1 MTPDDNTDFDAKPF
15 VASLTHRP
23 GVYRM
28 LNAKGQII
36 YVGKA
41 RDLKKRV
48 SSYFHRTHTDLKTSS
63 MMALVKG
70 VEVTVTNTEAEA
82 LILEYNLIKRHKPR
96 FNVVLR
102 DDKSYPYIY
111 VSTDHP
117 FPRLQFHRGPRKGKG
132 RYFGPYPSTS
142 AVRKTLNELQK
153 LFLIR
158 QCQDTYFKN
167 RTRPCLQYQIRRCT
181 APCVA
186 YIDEAAYGKDVDAAL
201 LFLEGKNRSVIN
213 TLVERMDQA
222 SDGQDYEQA
231 ARFRDQIGRIK
242 KVEAE
247 QLVSRAAATD
257 LDVIGLASRPGL
269 HCVTVLFIRHGAML
283 GSRNHFPKI
292 SGDATPKQIF
302 TGFVSQYYL
311 GRDAPSE
318 IIVDS
323 DVDDRALLEQSLSE
337 RSGHKVQI
345 KHSVRGDRRR
355 WLQMAR
361 TNAEQGLNLQAASNA
376 TIRRQFEALAEAL
389 QLEVPPERLECF
401 DVSHTSGEAT
411 VASCVVYNSA
421 GPLKSDYRRFN
432 LKPPAAGDDYAA
444 MSEALRRRY
453 AKVKKGEVPMPDV
466 LFVDGGKGQLAEAM
480 KVLDELE
487 LDWLQVVAIAKGR
500 ARKPGSE
507 QLFLAG
513 RSTPTIL
520 ASDSPALLLIQQI
533 RDEAHRFA
541 ITGHRQRRA
550 KARKTSRLEEIPGLG
565 PKRRRELLRQFGGL
579 QGVHGA
585 GIDDLVKVQGI
596 SQSLAKRIYDDLHLD
611 GEGRVGP
618 D

>member
-1 MTPDDNTDFDAKPF
+1 MKSDDNIEFDAKSF

-28 LNAKGQII
+28 LNAQGQII

-48 SSYFHRTHTDLKTSS
+48 SSYFHRTHTDAKTSA
-63 MMALVKG
+63 MMELVSD
-70 VEVTVTNTEAEA
+70 VEVIVTNTEAEA

-142 AVRKTLNELQK
+142 AVRKTLSELHK

-158 QCQDTYFKN
+158 QCQDSYFKN
-167 RTRPCLQYQIRRCT
+167 RSRPCLQYQIRRCT
-181 APCVA
+181 APCVG
-186 YIDEAAYGKDVDAAL
+186 YIGEDRYGEDVDAAL

-213 TLVERMDQA
+213 ALVERMDQA
-222 SDGQDYEQA
+222 SDKEDYEHA
-231 ARFRDQIGRIK
+231 ARYRDQIARFK

-247 QLVSRAAATD
+247 QLVSRTSARD
-257 LDVIGLASRPGL
+257 LDVIALASGPGL
-269 HCVTVLFIRHGAML
+269 HCVTILFIRHGAML

-292 SGDATPKQIF
+292 SGNANTKQVL
-302 TGFVSQYYL
+302 TGFLSQYYL

-323 DVDDRALLEQSLSE
+323 DVYDRSLLEHSLCE

-345 KHSVRGDRRR
+345 KARVRGDRLR

-361 TNAEQGLNLQAASNA
+361 TNAEQGLKLQAASNA
-376 TIRRQFEALAEAL
+376 TIRRQFEALGEIL
-389 QLEVPPERLECF
+389 QLEGPPERLECF

-411 VASCVVYNSA
+411 VASCVVFNMA

-432 LKPPAAGDDYAA
+432 LKPAAAGDDYAA
-444 MSEALRRRY
+444 MAEALRRRY
-453 AKVKKGEVPMPDV
+453 ARVKKGEVPMPDV
-466 LFVDGGKGQLAEAM
+466 LFVDGGKGQLSEALT
-480 KVLDELE
+480 VLDELE
-487 LDWLQVVAIAKGR
+487 LSWLQVVAIAKGR
-500 ARKPGSE
+500 ARRPGSE

-513 RSTPTIL
+513 SSTPTIL
-520 ASDSPALLLIQQI
+520 PSDSPALLLIQQI

-585 GIDDLVKVQGI
+585 GIDDLVKVHGI
-596 SQSLAKRIYDDLHLD
+596 SRSLAQKIYDDLHLD
-611 GEGRVGP
+611 GNN
-618 D
+618 